1 MYKTEIE
8 NYINSLEKS
17 QNTCMAY
24 SRDLLQ
30 METFLQLNPD
40 KTVRE
45 YAEDIISGKASS
57 TVSRV
62 YSSMNGFFRYLLDQ
76 GKIESNPMEGL
87 SAPKIIRNPR
97 RELTEE
103 EKTVLKN
110 MPKGYGD
117 KAVRDRAMIAVMFD
131 TGLKVS
137 AIINLTLEDM
147 QELQLTGET
156 RSILDDYIYGSRDA
170 LLAGKNCDRLF
181 ANCDGNPLSR
191 QGFWKIIRK
200 YTRDGGI

>member
-1 MYKTEIE
+1 
-8 NYINSLEKS
+8 
-17 QNTCMAY
+17 MAY

-97 RELTEE
+97 HELTEE
-103 EKTVLKN
+103 EKTILRN

-137 AIINLTLEDM
+137 SIINLTLEDV

-156 RSILDDYIYGSRDA
+156 RLILDDYIYGSRDA
-170 LLAGKNCDRLF
+170 LLAGNNCDRLF